1 MRRWVVIVIAA
12 GALVVILL
20 GWRSF
25 HRVMSQKTCAL
36 NGGHWNA
43 AAHRCETQ
51 RGQAPGR

>member
-1 MRRWVVIVIAA
+1 MCRWVVIVMAA

-25 HRVMSQKTCAL
+25 PRMMSQKTCGL

-43 AAHRCETQ
+43 AAHRCEPQ
-51 RGQAPGR
+51 PPP

>member
-1 MRRWVVIVIAA
+1 MRRWVVMVMAA

-51 RGQAPGR
+51 PWP